1 MIITD
6 KSIRSFYNSTFTNQ
20 HFYNLRKLSIYIYM
34 DTKYVLNLCMEAAY
48 INNFQKTS
56 ACKDNVFFD
65 KGEIHT
71 DVVLR
76 Y

>member
-1 MIITD
+1 
-6 KSIRSFYNSTFTNQ
+6 
-20 HFYNLRKLSIYIYM
+20 M
-34 DTKYVLNLCMEAAY
+34 DAKKVLNLCMEAVY